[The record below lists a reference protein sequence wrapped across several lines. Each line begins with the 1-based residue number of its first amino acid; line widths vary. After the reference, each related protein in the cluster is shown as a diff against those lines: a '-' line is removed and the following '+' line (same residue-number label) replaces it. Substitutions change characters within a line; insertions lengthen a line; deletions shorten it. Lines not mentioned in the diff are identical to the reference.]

1 MRILEYAYFCFLGGI
16 MEKIVVEVGSTCTK
30 IDKFDGSNVIHL
42 NTVPIEFKRHFKI
55 ENKLY
60 SKDIQK
66 LIDLV
71 NSIHS
76 DNIFVC
82 GTSVFR
88 QLSNIEMN
96 NFLDYFK
103 SKTGIEFNI
112 ISSEKENEYT
122 VYGATKF
129 VKEAVV
135 FVGGGGSTEI
145 SYYNNGIKQM
155 CNNKIGVMD
164 VLNEY
169 PDLAND
175 YATTSLE
182 EIEEHIS
189 NKITVPN
196 IKTDILI
203 LAGGGHEY
211 FARNSGIRFFEN
223 SLYNDKMA
231 PIMMDINTRIEDT
244 KKYYTKISLDNIR
257 KKVDEPDWWYATR
270 AMCAFV
276 LVVAKKIG
284 ARYIVPTDISM
295 IHGIVNKKE
304 E

>member
-1 MRILEYAYFCFLGGI
+1 

-30 IDKFDGSNVIHL
+30 VDKFDGN
-42 NTVPIEFKRHFKI
+42 NVPIEFKRHFKI

-66 LIDLV
+66 LISLV
-71 NSIHS
+71 NSIKS
-76 DNIFVC
+76 NNIFVC

-88 QLSNIEMN
+88 QLKDSEKND
-96 NFLDYFK
+96 FLEYFK
-103 SKTGIEFNI
+103 NKTGIEFNI

-122 VYGATKF
+122 VFGATKF

-145 SYYNNGIKQM
+145 SYFNNGIKQM

-164 VLNEY
+164 ILNEY

-182 EIEEHIS
+182 EIEEYIS
-189 NKITVPN
+189 SKITVPD
-196 IKTDILI
+196 IKSDILI

-244 KKYYTKISLDNIR
+244 RKYYTKISLDNIR
-257 KKVDEPDWWYATR
+257 KRVDEPDWWYATR

-276 LVVAKKIG
+276 LVVAEKIG
-284 ARYIVPTDISM
+284 AKYIVPTDISM

>member
-1 MRILEYAYFCFLGGI
+1 
-16 MEKIVVEVGSTCTK
+16 MEEIVVEVGSTCTK
-30 IDKFDGSNVIHL
+30 IDKFDGSNVVHL

-164 VLNEY
+164 ILNEY

-182 EIEEHIS
+182 EIEKYIS
-189 NKITVPN
+189 NKITVHN
-196 IKTDILI
+196 IKTDTLT

-211 FARNSGIRFFEN
+211 FARNSVIRFFEN

>member
-1 MRILEYAYFCFLGGI
+1 MVQG
-16 MEKIVVEVGSTCTK
+16 
-30 IDKFDGSNVIHL
+30 
-42 NTVPIEFKRHFKI
+42 
-55 ENKLY
+55 
-60 SKDIQK
+60 
-66 LIDLV
+66 
-71 NSIHS
+71 
-76 DNIFVC
+76 
-82 GTSVFR
+82 VFR
-88 QLSNIEMN
+88 QLSDIERN

-164 VLNEY
+164 ILNEY

-182 EIEEHIS
+182 EIEKYIS

-211 FARNSGIRFFEN
+211 FARNSGIRFFE
-223 SLYNDKMA
+223 KQF
-231 PIMMDINTRIEDT
+231 I
-244 KKYYTKISLDNIR
+244 
-257 KKVDEPDWWYATR
+257 
-270 AMCAFV
+270 
-276 LVVAKKIG
+276 
-284 ARYIVPTDISM
+284 
-295 IHGIVNKKE
+295 
-304 E
+304 

>member
-1 MRILEYAYFCFLGGI
+1 M
-16 MEKIVVEVGSTCTK
+16 
-30 IDKFDGSNVIHL
+30 
-42 NTVPIEFKRHFKI
+42 
-55 ENKLY
+55 Y

-66 LIDLV
+66 LISLV
-71 NSIHS
+71 NSIKS
-76 DNIFVC
+76 NNIFVC

-88 QLSNIEMN
+88 QLKDSEKND
-96 NFLDYFK
+96 FLEYFK
-103 SKTGIEFNI
+103 NKTGIEFNI

-122 VYGATKF
+122 VFGATKF

-145 SYYNNGIKQM
+145 SYFNNGIKQM

-164 VLNEY
+164 ILNEY

-182 EIEEHIS
+182 EIEEYIS
-189 NKITVPN
+189 SKITVPD
-196 IKTDILI
+196 IKSDILI

-244 KKYYTKISLDNIR
+244 RKYYTKISLDNIR
-257 KKVDEPDWWYATR
+257 KRVAEPDWWYATR

-276 LVVAKKIG
+276 LVVAEKIG
-284 ARYIVPTDISM
+284 AKYIVPTDISM
-295 IHGIVNKKE
+295 IHGIVNKKGE
-304 E
+304 

>member
-1 MRILEYAYFCFLGGI
+1 

-30 IDKFDGSNVIHL
+30 IDKFDGSNVVHL

-164 VLNEY
+164 ILNEY

-182 EIEEHIS
+182 EIEKYIS

-196 IKTDILI
+196 VKTDILI

-244 KKYYTKISLDNIR
+244 RKYYTQISLDNIR
-257 KKVDEPDWWYATR
+257 KRVAEPDWWYATR

-276 LVVAKKIG
+276 LVVAEKIG
-284 ARYIVPTDISM
+284 AKYIVPTDISM
-295 IHGIVNKKE
+295 IHGIVNKKGE
-304 E
+304 